1 MNELIKNALIEN
13 IYMMQGIDI
22 TSIHECKWI
31 VSEQNYDMH
40 IIHHST
46 KTYPRMKQMRIK
58 IQLEFHQEIAD
69 ITLLCPFIFPLN
81 LEICCVTSLVNR
93 PAELH
98 KARPWPAPSPRRH
111 VYPSPSC
118 GNCQLPV
125 VDPARGGFWCCWVTL
140 RRPGDSDLVE
150 WHAVCALYGSLH
162 LNRPGPGHCPAAAC
176 FSIGLRSGATL
187 PLRKT
192 AVLRTWAI
200 RRSMWRPGPAMSWPA
215 GGERGPQP
223 DVRHQPPGDTQATA
237 NVDK

>member
-1 MNELIKNALIEN
+1 MLGTPKLKQQSEYSQKVANKKLKPIQCQLNMNEQIKNALIEI

-22 TSIHECKWI
+22 TSIHECKLV

-81 LEICCVTSLVNR
+81 LAICCVTSLVNR
-93 PAELH
+93 PSELH

-118 GNCQLPV
+118 GVPV
-125 VDPARGGFWCCWVTL
+125 ASC
-140 RRPGDSDLVE
+140 
-150 WHAVCALYGSLH
+150 
-162 LNRPGPGHCPAAAC
+162 
-176 FSIGLRSGATL
+176 
-187 PLRKT
+187 
-192 AVLRTWAI
+192 
-200 RRSMWRPGPAMSWPA
+200 
-215 GGERGPQP
+215 
-223 DVRHQPPGDTQATA
+223 
-237 NVDK
+237 